1 MLSSMPL
8 LSDRYRLERKLGSGG
23 MAIVWLAR
31 DTKLDRH
38 VAIKIL
44 SDVLSA
50 APGFRER
57 FDREARTAA
66 NLSHPNLVR
75 IYDYGSEEDRPYLVM
90 EYVDGETLAERTARG
105 GLDEEAGERLAREL
119 LGALSV
125 IHAAGV
131 IHRDVKPSNVLLDR
145 GGQAHLTDFGIA
157 QTGDGT
163 RLTET
168 GHVIGTRGYMA
179 PEVLEGGDATARSD
193 LYSAGVVLEE
203 AAANPDRGRL
213 ASLIAQLTQP
223 DPGLRPPSADEALR
237 ALSQAPFDPGE
248 TAATRPLPTSR
259 TQPLATGP
267 TEPIRRRRVPVWAL
281 ALLLAVALAAIGVA
295 ALGGGSDQE
304 PGSAKQPA
312 STARTSPVTVTETT
326 PAAPAQT
333 TPAAPAGGTPAGA
346 GSSDAASGCA
356 GLEEQRNALDD
367 EQHASDERFKD
378 DPDAKKAAHDRI
390 EAQKHALDDQLK
402 ACH

>member
-1 MLSSMPL
+1 MLSSMRL

-31 DTKLDRH
+31 DTKLDRD

-44 SDVLSA
+44 SDALSA
-50 APGFRER
+50 TPGFRQR

-66 NLSHPNLVR
+66 NLSHPNLVS

-90 EYVDGETLAERTARG
+90 EYIDGETLAERTAGRS
-105 GLDEEAGERLAREL
+105 LDEEAGERLAREL

-145 GGQAHLTDFGIA
+145 AGRAHLTDFGIA

-193 LYSAGVVLEE
+193 LYSCGVVLEE
-203 AAANPDRGRL
+203 AIADPERGRL
-213 ASLIAQLTQP
+213 ASLIAQLTEP
-223 DPGLRPPSADEALR
+223 DPGLRPPSADQALR
-237 ALSQAPFDPGE
+237 ALSETPLDPGK

-267 TEPIRRRRVPVWAL
+267 TEQIRRRRVPLWAL

-295 ALGGGSDQE
+295 ALGGGSGQD
-304 PGSAKQPA
+304 PGSAKQKS
-312 STARTSPVTVTETT
+312 STARTAPVTVTQTT

-333 TPAAPAGGTPAGA
+333 TPAAPAGGPPASAGSGNAGA
-346 GSSDAASGCA
+346 DCA
-356 GLEEQRNALDD
+356 GLEEQRKALDD
-367 EQHASDERFKD
+367 QQHAADERFKD
-378 DPDAKKAAHDRI
+378 YPDAKKAAHDRI

>member
-1 MLSSMPL
+1 MRL

-31 DTKLDRH
+31 DTKLDRD

-44 SDVLSA
+44 SDVISA
-50 APGFRER
+50 APGFRQR

-75 IYDYGSEEDRPYLVM
+75 IYDYGADEDRPYLVM
-90 EYVDGETLAERTARG
+90 EYIDGETLAERTAGRS
-105 GLDEEAGERLAREL
+105 LDEEAGERLAREL

-145 GGQAHLTDFGIA
+145 AGRAHLTDFGIA
-157 QTGDGT
+157 QTGDAT
-163 RLTET
+163 KLTET

-193 LYSAGVVLEE
+193 LYSCGVVLAE
-203 AAANPDRGRL
+203 ATADPERGRL
-213 ASLIAQLTQP
+213 ASLIAQLTEP

-237 ALSQAPFDPGE
+237 ALSETPSDPAD

-259 TQPLATGP
+259 TQPLGTGP
-267 TEPIRRRRVPVWAL
+267 TEQIRRRRVPLWAL
-281 ALLLAVALAAIGVA
+281 GLALAAVLAAIGVA
-295 ALGGGSDQE
+295 ALGGGSDQQPE
-304 PGSAKQPA
+304 SAKRPA
-312 STARTSPVTVTETT
+312 STATTPPVTVTQTT

-333 TPAAPAGGTPAGA
+333 KPAAPAGGPPPARGRAMRLPDVPRSRSRERRLTTSSTPPTSASRTIPTPRRPPTI
-346 GSSDAASGCA
+346 GSTR
-356 GLEEQRNALDD
+356 RNMPWTT
-367 EQHASDERFKD
+367 S
-378 DPDAKKAAHDRI
+378 
-390 EAQKHALDDQLK
+390 
-402 ACH
+402 

>member
-1 MLSSMPL
+1 MPL

-31 DTKLDRH
+31 DTKLDRD

-50 APGFRER
+50 APGFRQR

-75 IYDYGSEEDRPYLVM
+75 IYDYGAEEDRPYLVM
-90 EYVDGETLAERTARG
+90 EYIDGETLAERTAGRS
-105 GLDEEAGERLAREL
+105 LEEEAGERLAREL

-145 GGQAHLTDFGIA
+145 AGSAHLTDFGIA
-157 QTGDGT
+157 QTGDAT
-163 RLTET
+163 KLTET

-193 LYSAGVVLEE
+193 LYSCGVVLGE
-203 AAANPDRGRL
+203 ATAEPERGRL
-213 ASLIAQLTQP
+213 ASLIAQLTEP

-237 ALSQAPFDPGE
+237 ALSETPADLAD

-267 TEPIRRRRVPVWAL
+267 TEQIRRRRIPLWAL
-281 ALLLAVALAAIGVA
+281 GLALAAVLAAIGVA
-295 ALGGGSDQE
+295 TLGGGSDQE
-304 PGSAKQPA
+304 SGSAKRS
-312 STARTSPVTVTETT
+312 STGTTPPVTVTQTT

-333 TPAAPAGGTPAGA
+333 NPAAPAGGAAGGSPAGE
-346 GSSDAASGCA
+346 GSSNAASGCA
-356 GLEEQRNALDD
+356 ALEEQRKALDD
-367 EQHASDERFKD
+367 EQHAADERFKD

-390 EAQKHALDDQLK
+390 DAQKHALDDQLK

>member
-1 MLSSMPL
+1 
-8 LSDRYRLERKLGSGG
+8 

-31 DTKLDRH
+31 DTKLDRD

-50 APGFRER
+50 APGFRQR

-90 EYVDGETLAERTARG
+90 EYVDGETLEERTLG
-105 GLDEEAGERLAREL
+105 GSLDEEAGERLAREL

-145 GGQAHLTDFGIA
+145 AGRAHLTDFGIA
-157 QTGDGT
+157 QTGDAT

-193 LYSAGVVLEE
+193 LYSCGVVLQE
-203 AAANPDRGRL
+203 ATADPEWGPL
-213 ASLIAQLTQP
+213 ASLTAQLTER

-237 ALSQAPFDPGE
+237 MLSETPSDPAE

-267 TEPIRRRRVPVWAL
+267 TEQIRRRRVPLWAV
-281 ALLLAVALAAIGVA
+281 ALVLAVVLAAIGVA

-304 PGSAKQPA
+304 PGTAKQS

-326 PAAPAQT
+326 PAAPSQAN
-333 TPAAPAGGTPAGA
+333 PAAPAGVPAGGPAAA
-346 GSSDAASGCA
+346 GGPSDASDACA
-356 GLEEQRNALDD
+356 ALEEQRKALDD
-367 EQHASDERFKD
+367 EQHAADDQFKD

-390 EAQKHALDDQLK
+390 DAQKHALDDQLK

>member
-1 MLSSMPL
+1 
-8 LSDRYRLERKLGSGG
+8 

-31 DTKLDRH
+31 DTKLDRD

-50 APGFRER
+50 APGFRQR

-75 IYDYGSEEDRPYLVM
+75 IYDYGADEERPYLVM
-90 EYVDGETLAERTARG
+90 EYVDGETLAERTAGRS
-105 GLDEEAGERLAREL
+105 LEEEAGERLAREL

-145 GGQAHLTDFGIA
+145 AGRAHLTDFGIA
-157 QTGDGT
+157 QTGDAT

-193 LYSAGVVLEE
+193 LYSCGVVLAE
-203 AAANPDRGRL
+203 ATADPERGRL
-213 ASLIAQLTQP
+213 ASLIAQLTER

-237 ALSQAPFDPGE
+237 ALSETPFDPAD

-267 TEPIRRRRVPVWAL
+267 TEQIRRRRVPLWAL
-281 ALLLAVALAAIGVA
+281 ALVLAVVLAAIGVA
-295 ALGGGSDQE
+295 ALGGGERSRAGIGEAVLDRDDSTGHGHPDDSRR
-304 PGSAKQPA
+304 PGSDE
-312 STARTSPVTVTETT
+312 SRCS
-326 PAAPAQT
+326 
-333 TPAAPAGGTPAGA
+333 GGRGGRSSPAGA
-346 GSSDAASGCA
+346 GPSDAASGCA
-356 GLEEQRNALDD
+356 ALEEQRKALDD
-367 EQHASDERFKD
+367 EQHAADERFKD

-390 EAQKHALDDQLK
+390 DAQKHALDDQLK